1 MNIKEK
7 FDGIDGIDVFQRV
20 DSEHP
25 SDIYLGYD
33 QDSRFTL
40 LLISAKEPPYMA
52 SSQVIEIKVL
62 KRKDNYWS
70 TTFSLRQTTFQ
81 DIFLHF
87 CFDIVESSR
96 NVNPENIHIFITS
109 RYKKWQNMLQKLSS
123 ELLSFNAIKGLLG
136 ELIVL
141 KDLLV
146 PLLGESKAVNAWIG
160 PDQADQDF
168 VFDESWV
175 EVKAI
180 NSGGDT
186 VTISSIEQLDSCF
199 DGELVVIYLDKTS
212 QSDSNSI
219 SINSYFERV
228 YEGLKEQSAKDKL
241 VEILLSFG
249 YVKQKEYDHFLFK
262 YNGNRIFSVTPDFPS
277 LRRNEVPI
285 SVINAKYVISLGA
298 ISSFEKSQ
306 GGS

>member
-7 FDGIDGIDVFQRV
+7 FEGIDGIDVFQRV
-20 DSEHP
+20 DNEHP

-40 LLISAKEPPYMA
+40 LLISTNEPPFMA
-52 SSQVIEIKVL
+52 SSQVIEIKIL
-62 KRKDNYWS
+62 RRKDNHWS

-96 NVNPENIHIFITS
+96 KIKPENIHIFIAS

-123 ELLSFNAIKGLLG
+123 ELLSQNAIKGLLG

-141 KDLLV
+141 NDILI
-146 PLLGESKAVNAWIG
+146 PSLGETKAVNSWIG

-199 DGELVVIYLDKTS
+199 DGDLVVVYLDKTS
-212 QSDSNSI
+212 QSDASSI
-219 SINSYFERV
+219 SINSYFDKV
-228 YEGLKEQSAKDKL
+228 YEGLKEQSAKDRL
-241 VEILLSFG
+241 VEILLNFG
-249 YVKQKEYDHFLFK
+249 YVKQKEYDHLLFK
-262 YNGNRIFSVTPDFPS
+262 YNGSRTFSVTSEFPS
-277 LRRNEVPI
+277 LRRNAVPT

-298 ISSFEKSQ
+298 ISGFEKNQ
-306 GGS
+306 GGY

>member
-7 FDGIDGIDVFQRV
+7 FEGIDGVDVFQRV
-20 DSEHP
+20 DNEHP

-40 LLISAKEPPYMA
+40 LLITTNEPPFMA
-52 SSQVIEIKVL
+52 SSQVIEIKTT
-62 KRKDNYWS
+62 KRKDKHWS

-96 NVNPENIHIFITS
+96 RINPESIHVFIAS

-123 ELLSFNAIKGLLG
+123 ELLSQNAIKGLLG

-141 KDLLV
+141 NDLLI
-146 PLLGESKAVNAWIG
+146 PSLGETKAVNAWIG

-180 NSGGDT
+180 NSGGDA

-199 DGELVVIYLDKTS
+199 EGDLVVVYLDKTS
-212 QSDSNSI
+212 QSDTSSI
-219 SINSYFERV
+219 SINSYFDRV
-228 YEGLKEQSAKDKL
+228 YESLHEQSSKDRL
-241 VEILLSFG
+241 VEILLNFG

-262 YNGNRIFSVTPDFPS
+262 YNGKRAFYVTSEFPS
-277 LRRNEVPI
+277 LRRSAVPTSI
-285 SVINAKYVISLGA
+285 INAKYIISLGA
-298 ISSFEKSQ
+298 ITGFEKYQ
-306 GGS
+306 GGK